1 MKTFQNIL
9 TVAVIAVLTG
19 VAVNTFAASLGVKFI
34 NDGNG
39 GYVPSDNSGVDV
51 LRPTELAG
59 APDYTQ
65 TNWNNVARYGQT
77 VGLADSIG
85 NASGVTISWD
95 SPDTATN
102 DVLPVTPNDKLMYS
116 YLDALGL
123 PNGTDNPYTFFGQ
136 PDGSH
141 DNRPNVYAVGLNA
154 WMAARN
160 CTSYDVVVYASGNE
174 SGTNDVSEYWLQAN
188 VLGSGDPPDALSTN
202 LTAQVYLNDVTDFA
216 GVFTQV
222 PLSANSIETAE
233 AGNFIV
239 FTNLSVDS
247 FVLRSQAQ
255 PSYAPLNGIQIV
267 PNYTIPYI
275 DIQPQPPANN
285 LYVGQSFGLSVVAA
299 GPSLLYQWQ
308 KDGVNLN
315 GASSANYNVSDITT
329 TDSGNY
335 AVVIANSYGS
345 VTSSPVAI
353 TVSAASAPVNAVT
366 TPASVTRVVGG
377 SVTFTVT
384 ADGSTPFT
392 YQWMKGAT
400 ILGGQTNANLTLTN
414 LAVADSAGYACAV
427 SNSLGGTISSVG
439 ALTVQTS
446 TGTSIGLNFTSQGET
461 VTAPAFG
468 IAVPDWTD
476 FVNPSGSQSV
486 GNLTVTW
493 NSKNNWQQG
502 SPTPPGD
509 NEVLYGYLDDG
520 NGGATV
526 TVSGLAG
533 VFGAYVI
540 KTLGATDNGSGLQNE
555 SLTNGP
561 QSLVYAITPNGSG
574 GLTGVSSTSTTLH
587 DDGVKFES
595 GGGLSGGIRGGL
607 AGILITDQPVI
618 DQQPQGPTGTI
629 YVGSSLSFTG
639 ADAFGVPGLGYQW
652 TKNGSNITGATNLNY
667 TNSAPTT
674 SDSGNYALVV
684 TNAYGST
691 TSSVYAISI
700 TASAP
705 LNLAVSPASAAYSV
719 GGTVVFT
726 ATADGSQPMS
736 FQWYKGASPLSGQ
749 TNSVLT
755 LENLQL
761 TDAGSYTCAVSNVL
775 GGSMSPA
782 GMLTL
787 GIVPP
792 ATMGINF
799 TAAGESVTATALGV
813 DPTNWINIP
822 GPNNSVTSG
831 SVDITCSASDMWQQG
846 NPSPPGYN
854 EVFYGYLDDGGSGA
868 SVTISGLASAFPVYV
883 VQTLGATDN
892 GTSLLNVTLNGSQ
905 VLGYGSP
912 PSDGTGGLT
921 GQSTVSASLYGDT
934 LDIQG
939 LSGQSGQARGGLAG
953 VIITD
958 QPVLEDQPQGPTN
971 TIYTEGTFSITGLNI
986 VGVPTLSYQWRK
998 DGVNIPGATSS
1009 IYSKSNV
1016 ITSDAGNYDVVV
1028 TNAYGSVTSS
1038 IVTISGIV
1046 SMPNVTVT
1054 QSGNNLILNWP
1065 SGTLLEAT
1073 NLLGPWTTNTV
1084 ASPYT
1089 VSPTNPQQFFRL
1101 LLP

>member
-1 MKTFQNIL
+1 
-9 TVAVIAVLTG
+9 
-19 VAVNTFAASLGVKFI
+19 
-34 NDGNG
+34 
-39 GYVPSDNSGVDV
+39 
-51 LRPTELAG
+51 
-59 APDYTQ
+59 
-65 TNWNNVARYGQT
+65 
-77 VGLADSIG
+77 
-85 NASGVTISWD
+85 
-95 SPDTATN
+95 
-102 DVLPVTPNDKLMYS
+102 
-116 YLDALGL
+116 
-123 PNGTDNPYTFFGQ
+123 
-136 PDGSH
+136 
-141 DNRPNVYAVGLNA
+141 
-154 WMAARN
+154 
-160 CTSYDVVVYASGNE
+160 
-174 SGTNDVSEYWLQAN
+174 
-188 VLGSGDPPDALSTN
+188 
-202 LTAQVYLNDVTDFA
+202 
-216 GVFTQV
+216 
-222 PLSANSIETAE
+222 
-233 AGNFIV
+233 
-239 FTNLSVDS
+239 
-247 FVLRSQAQ
+247 
-255 PSYAPLNGIQIV
+255 
-267 PNYTIPYI
+267 
-275 DIQPQPPANN
+275 
-285 LYVGQSFGLSVVAA
+285 
-299 GPSLLYQWQ
+299 
-308 KDGVNLN
+308 
-315 GASSANYNVSDITT
+315 
-329 TDSGNY
+329 
-335 AVVIANSYGS
+335 
-345 VTSSPVAI
+345 
-353 TVSAASAPVNAVT
+353 
-366 TPASVTRVVGG
+366 
-377 SVTFTVT
+377 
-384 ADGSTPFT
+384 
-392 YQWMKGAT
+392 
-400 ILGGQTNANLTLTN
+400 LTN
-414 LAVADSAGYACAV
+414 LAVADSAGYACAI

-792 ATMGINF
+792 ATM
-799 TAAGESVTATALGV
+799 EL
-813 DPTNWINIP
+813 
-822 GPNNSVTSG
+822 TSR
-831 SVDITCSASDMWQQG
+831 
-846 NPSPPGYN
+846 PP
-854 EVFYGYLDDGGSGA
+854 VKA
-868 SVTISGLASAFPVYV
+868 
-883 VQTLGATDN
+883 
-892 GTSLLNVTLNGSQ
+892 
-905 VLGYGSP
+905 
-912 PSDGTGGLT
+912 
-921 GQSTVSASLYGDT
+921 
-934 LDIQG
+934 
-939 LSGQSGQARGGLAG
+939 
-953 VIITD
+953 
-958 QPVLEDQPQGPTN
+958 
-971 TIYTEGTFSITGLNI
+971 
-986 VGVPTLSYQWRK
+986 
-998 DGVNIPGATSS
+998 
-1009 IYSKSNV
+1009 
-1016 ITSDAGNYDVVV
+1016 
-1028 TNAYGSVTSS
+1028 
-1038 IVTISGIV
+1038 
-1046 SMPNVTVT
+1046 
-1054 QSGNNLILNWP
+1054 
-1065 SGTLLEAT
+1065 
-1073 NLLGPWTTNTV
+1073 
-1084 ASPYT
+1084 
-1089 VSPTNPQQFFRL
+1089 
-1101 LLP
+1101 